1 MLKKFFLIILLLV
14 AGPLV
19 RSLNAQHYLFSHLN
33 KDESGLSYDS
43 IREIFQD
50 SRGFVWIGT
59 YKGLSRYDGSRFKNY
74 GRNDFGI
81 TSDFVNVIRED
92 SEGNLWI
99 GTDNG
104 IVIYDYKQDLFYNL
118 DMYLGG
124 NFQVPVDRIYAIE
137 RNSKGVM
144 WVSSMNS
151 GLYSYDP
158 LSKTLRHHPLSCEGT
173 LCTNIYRIALDRND
187 NLYLAVYCD
196 DIYLADAAAESCS
209 PLNLDKDTD
218 IFKGDD
224 VEGLVVSGK
233 SADIIY
239 VASKRR
245 GIVEVDIRNRRCRQ
259 LCPLEKD
266 VRPKNMILDANKYLW
281 LSTTNGL
288 VCYDLYAEKSY
299 VYRSNPRDS
308 FAISDSYITTTHK
321 DNKGGLWVGTQY
333 GGLNYYSPSH
343 DKFRKC
349 YTLSDG
355 TSLEGA
361 IVRPNKDKL

>member
-1 MLKKFFLIILLLV
+1 MGG
-14 AGPLV
+14 AQV
-19 RSLNAQHYLFSHLN
+19 RLLNAQHYLFSHLN

-74 GRNDFGI
+74 GRDDFGI

-92 SEGNLWI
+92 LEGNLWI

-104 IVIYDYKQDLFYNL
+104 IVIYDYRQDVFCNL

-158 LSKTLRHHPLSCEGT
+158 LSKTFRHHPLSCEGT
-173 LCTNIYRIALDRND
+173 FFTNIYRIALDRND

-196 DIYLADAAAESCS
+196 DIYLADAEAESCS

-224 VEGLVVSGK
+224 VEGLVV
-233 SADIIY
+233 
-239 VASKRR
+239 
-245 GIVEVDIRNRRCRQ
+245 
-259 LCPLEKD
+259 
-266 VRPKNMILDANKYLW
+266 
-281 LSTTNGL
+281 
-288 VCYDLYAEKSY
+288 
-299 VYRSNPRDS
+299 
-308 FAISDSYITTTHK
+308 
-321 DNKGGLWVGTQY
+321 
-333 GGLNYYSPSH
+333 
-343 DKFRKC
+343 
-349 YTLSDG
+349 
-355 TSLEGA
+355 
-361 IVRPNKDKL
+361 